1 MIASSC
7 RAIFNL
13 GGGVSISLNRSTEL
27 YGLWIGATV
36 SGRDGAHVSR
46 TLAIGVSRSF
56 GGGLDGLAA
65 RQDRE

>member
-27 YGLWIGATV
+27 YGLWIATV

-46 TLAIGVSRSF
+46 TPAIGVSRSF
-56 GGGLDGLAA
+56 G
-65 RQDRE
+65 E